1 MEAVEL
7 REYALKLDKF
17 GISRDAY
24 MELKYFCR
32 QYDQKRREA
41 ASLLGVGSPAFDAGP
56 KSNIPGRPT
65 ESAAIKRESLMRD
78 VDMIDECA
86 KAVDNGIWYHAI
98 IDNCCR
104 RVPWECLKPE
114 DMGSSQKQAYFTARR
129 QFFFL
134 LHRARLERVG

>member
-1 MEAVEL
+1 M
-7 REYALKLDKF
+7 REYALKLDSY

-41 ASLLGVGSPAFDAGP
+41 ASLLGVGSPAFDATP
-56 KSNIPGRPT
+56 KGNTVGRPT
-65 ESAAIKRESLMRD
+65 ESAAIKRESLLAD
-78 VDMIDECA
+78 VDLIDRCA
-86 KAVDNGIWYHAI
+86 KDVDNGAWYHAL

-134 LHRARLERVG
+134 LHQRRTERAG

>member
-1 MEAVEL
+1 M
-7 REYALKLDKF
+7 REYALKLDKY

-41 ASLLGVGSPAFDAGP
+41 ASLLGPSSPDMSGAPRG
-56 KSNIPGRPT
+56 NTVGRPT
-65 ESAAIKRESLMRD
+65 ESAAIKMEGLLAD
-78 VDMIDECA
+78 VMMIDECA
-86 KAVDNGIWYHAI
+86 KAVDNGVWYHAL

-129 QFFFL
+129 KFFYL
-134 LHRARLERVG
+134 LHLRRLERLG